1 MVWIANDP
9 PTDDED
15 MNTQLPPSDE
25 NAQPSP
31 AAGEV
36 DCARALTLVPAY
48 TIGATD
54 ADETRLVEMAL
65 FRCPSVLAEI
75 RLYRSVNKAILHS
88 APPETPPLSLR
99 ERILRAIEETP
110 AVKPSR
116 AKDRRILGL
125 PPGWLAAVAAAAI
138 LLVSNVFWF
147 AQVNGVRQDQA
158 QVVAAL
164 QQQNDLLFTLSGG
177 NAVRVE
183 MFSPDYGGDYPNATV
198 VYDPQTRYAV
208 LYTDHLPELT
218 PDQAYQL
225 WLLQGEDRESAG
237 VFQISNDGTGRLVF
251 HASQPFEQ
259 YTAFG
264 ISVEPAA
271 GSDFPTTPPV
281 AVVRF

>member
-1 MVWIANDP
+1 
-9 PTDDED
+9 

-31 AAGEV
+31 AAGDV

-48 TIGATD
+48 AIGATD
-54 ADETRLVEMAL
+54 ADETRLVELAL
-65 FRCPSVLAEI
+65 FRCPKIMAEM
-75 RLYRSVNKAILHS
+75 RAYRSVSRAMLHS
-88 APPETPPLSLR
+88 APSETPPSSLR
-99 ERILRAIEETP
+99 ERVLRAIEDTP
-110 AVKPSR
+110 AATPNR
-116 AKDRRILGL
+116 AKERRGLGL
-125 PPGWLAAVAAAAI
+125 PPGWLAAAAAAAI
-138 LLVSNVFWF
+138 LIMTNVYWF
-147 AQVNGVRQDQA
+147 TQVNGLRQDQD
-158 QVVAAL
+158 QIVASL
-164 QQQNDLLFTLSGG
+164 QQQNDLLFALSGG

-183 MFSPDYGGDYPNATV
+183 MHSPENSGDYSNATV

-237 VFQISNDGTGRLVF
+237 VFQISTDGTGRLVF

-271 GSDFPTTPPV
+271 GSVFPTSDPV
-281 AVVRF
+281 AVARF